1 MHAMIVGDTPIVCE
15 TANRVLLRM
24 NARATFAPSLRNLS
38 VAFETSGVPDL
49 MIVNLTNDLTVWEV
63 VARVQGAGYQ
73 GGLLTVIDGPIDPSA
88 LPLTHLSNARCIA
101 RPSSPA
107 ALEDLLRRAI
117 RSLATTQRK
126 ALSPPSP
133 STVHGIVGTSPQ
145 MREIFARIDK
155 VAGGDVNVCICGE
168 SGTGKELI
176 ARAIHYASSRR
187 ARPLITLDC
196 TTIPDGLMESHLFGH
211 VRGAFTGATENRDG
225 VFSLAHTG
233 TLFIDELGELS
244 PQLQGKLLRVIQ
256 MREFS
261 KVGGTE
267 PIRTDIRLIT
277 ATNSHLKSA
286 MARGTFR
293 EDLYYRVA
301 VFMIEVPALRER
313 IQDIPLLV
321 DHFIRKFSAAYG
333 KPVTKVAPS
342 ALERMISL
350 PWPGNVRQLENV
362 VEQAVVLAEGD
373 TLAEQ
378 ELFSG
383 DYSSV
388 GGASAGPALSGLFE
402 PGLPLREV
410 TRRHILRTLQKV
422 RGNRTQAASLLQIS
436 VRSLQY
442 KLKAYGLEEGLGA
455 ASGLAPIRA
464 RPARRGADSTAW

>member
-1 MHAMIVGDTPIVCE
+1 MHAMIVGNTPIVCE
-15 TANRVLLRM
+15 TAHRVLLRM
-24 NARATFAPSLRNLS
+24 NAKTTFASSLRDLP

-49 MIVNLTNDLTVWEV
+49 MVVNLTNDLTVWEV
-63 VARVQGAGYQ
+63 VARVQGADYQ

-117 RSLATTQRK
+117 RSLAITQK
-126 ALSPPSP
+126 KPLSPSP
-133 STVHGIVGTSPQ
+133 SSCHGIVGTSPQ

-176 ARAIHYASSRR
+176 ARAIHYASARR

-211 VRGAFTGATENRDG
+211 VRGAFTGATEHREG

-261 KVGGTE
+261 KVGGSE

-286 MARGTFR
+286 IARGT
-293 EDLYYRVA
+293 
-301 VFMIEVPALRER
+301 VPE
-313 IQDIPLLV
+313 
-321 DHFIRKFSAAYG
+321 
-333 KPVTKVAPS
+333 
-342 ALERMISL
+342 
-350 PWPGNVRQLENV
+350 
-362 VEQAVVLAEGD
+362 
-373 TLAEQ
+373 
-378 ELFSG
+378 
-383 DYSSV
+383 
-388 GGASAGPALSGLFE
+388 
-402 PGLPLREV
+402 
-410 TRRHILRTLQKV
+410 
-422 RGNRTQAASLLQIS
+422 
-436 VRSLQY
+436 
-442 KLKAYGLEEGLGA
+442 
-455 ASGLAPIRA
+455 
-464 RPARRGADSTAW
+464 

>member
-1 MHAMIVGDTPIVCE
+1 MHAMIVGNSPIFCE
-15 TANRVLLRM
+15 TAHRVSLRM
-24 NARATFAPSLRNLS
+24 NAKTTFASSLRSLS
-38 VAFETSGVPDL
+38 LAFETSGVPDL
-49 MIVNLTNDLTVWEV
+49 MIIDLTNDLTVWEV

-88 LPLTHLSNARCIA
+88 LPLTHLTNARCIA

-107 ALEDLLRRAI
+107 ALEDLLKRAI
-117 RSLATTQRK
+117 RSLAITQK
-126 ALSPPSP
+126 KPVWQ
-133 STVHGIVGTSPQ
+133 STSSCHGIIGASPQ

-155 VAGGDVNVCICGE
+155 VAAGDVNVCICGE

-211 VRGAFTGATENRDG
+211 VRGAFTGATEHRDG

-244 PQLQGKLLRVIQ
+244 PQLQAKLLRVIQ

-261 KVGGTE
+261 KVGGSE

-277 ATNSHLKSA
+277 ATNSHLKSGI
-286 MARGTFR
+286 ARGTFR

-313 IQDIPLLV
+313 IQDIPLLI
-321 DHFIRKFSAAYG
+321 DHFLRKFSAVYG

-342 ALERMISL
+342 ALERMMAL

-373 TLAEQ
+373 TLTER

-383 DYSSV
+383 DFSSV
-388 GGASAGPALSGLFE
+388 GGGSVGPALSGLFE

-422 RGNRTQAASLLQIS
+422 RGNRTEAAALLQIS

-442 KLKAYGLEEGLGA
+442 KLKAYGLDEGHGA

-464 RPARRGADSTAW
+464 RAARRGADSAAW